1 MSRRLRAK
9 YRSNSKRG
17 RESGLGTGI
26 APWCGRSSHSASGGP
41 NTRPQIERR
50 SDLRYRCCWSALVVL
65 LATVAVCP
73 SDAWAQESTAGSRPP
88 GDGLSVTGIGVSG
101 SYFSQSV
108 PKGIETF
115 QDVFRGS
122 GGAISGSSG
131 LRWRRTRR
139 DSYLSLSGS
148 GVYGARIS
156 QGNNKNWNE
165 GVDLISQRRIAK
177 SWHMGVG
184 GGHSITNFDE
194 AMFAGTQLAHI
205 TETNYTYRQLAPGLL
220 RGASGVPALDTTNAF
235 APDLSQAQFLFGRR
249 VENEYA
255 EANIGYGRRR
265 ILFNV
270 LGAASR
276 IVHRNDGFD
285 LPDDFLPDVRSMNV
299 GADLTYSI
307 SRTTQAIFG
316 AQFIRSGSVSGGY
329 YSGGSGY
336 ASINH
341 YFRRRWFMEGR
352 IGGGTTTGTASH
364 NNVIY
369 GVGVGFK
376 TSAHSFMAS
385 HGRDMTHMYLSA
397 LGPASA
403 YFQSSGVS
411 WYFSPPGAKWSTQ
424 TSFSHFKDQPPGHI
438 EAPTSWIGTGS
449 FIQQIGRE
457 FSLSLLYSTARTGA
471 RRYIQDGRHY
481 RLREDG
487 ARVSLTWSPRAL
499 RRLL

>member
-1 MSRRLRAK
+1 M
-9 YRSNSKRG
+9 
-17 RESGLGTGI
+17 
-26 APWCGRSSHSASGGP
+26 
-41 NTRPQIERR
+41 
-50 SDLRYRCCWSALVVL
+50 VL

-73 SDAWAQESTAGSRPP
+73 SDARAQDSATQGRSPE
-88 GDGLSVTGIGVSG
+88 DGLSVTGIGVSA

-108 PKGIETF
+108 PKGVETF

-122 GGAISGSSG
+122 GEAIAGSSG

-139 DSYLSLSGS
+139 DSYVSLSGS

-156 QGNNKNWNE
+156 QGNSKNWNE
-165 GVDLISQRRIAK
+165 GIDLTTQRRLGK
-177 SWHMGVG
+177 RWHGGVG

-194 AMFAGTQLAHI
+194 AMFAGTRLAHI
-205 TETNYTYRQLAPGLL
+205 TETSYDYRQLAPGLL
-220 RGASGVPALDTTNAF
+220 RGESGVPALDTTKAF

-249 VENEYA
+249 VESEYV
-255 EANIGYGRRR
+255 EGNLGYGKRR

-276 IVHRNDGFD
+276 IAHQDDGFD
-285 LPDDFLPDVRSMNV
+285 LPDALSPDVRSV
-299 GADLTYSI
+299 SAGADLTYSV
-307 SRTTQAIFG
+307 SRTTQMIFG
-316 AQFIRSGSVSGGY
+316 AQAIHSGSQSGY

-336 ASINH
+336 ASVNH
-341 YFRRRWFMEGR
+341 YFRKRWFMEGR
-352 IGGGTTTGTASH
+352 AGAGTTTGGASH

-369 GVGVGFK
+369 GIGVGFK
-376 TSAHSFMAS
+376 TTAHSFMAS
-385 HGRDMTHMYLSA
+385 HGRDMTHMYLSS

-411 WYFSPPGAKWSTQ
+411 WYFERPGAKWSTQ

-438 EAPTSWIGTGS
+438 EAPTSWIGTTS
-449 FIQQIGRE
+449 FNQQIGKS

-487 ARVSLTWSPRAL
+487 ARVSFMWSPRAL